1 MKKLFALLLI
11 LLFALPA
18 VAFAAPGDALLLRQG
33 MDGYYGDLRSIVEVD
48 GTVYMLAY
56 NALFTL
62 EGGETEPVRHELTL
76 DIEAGEDEN
85 ISVSREAV
93 ALVAYKNHPCL
104 VVTETA
110 SETEGEGEN
119 MEFFSTVEGAWLYE
133 LAFDGESNATTGE
146 EIVELDWYDLIQ
158 GDGDYEYFA
167 QCDMP
172 FVMED
177 TLYFS
182 SYDDDINRLLVATDL
197 EDGDTDVYYMNE
209 LFGTEPDSLCAYK
222 DGRLLYISVK
232 WGEDGNAVTLCAA
245 DPAEGETEEL
255 AVLPVDGYA
264 YPYGLAYRA
273 ETDTVY
279 FIMNGELHAITGMDV
294 ATMQSVA
301 EIPLNNAGAMQPIVT
316 ADGFYIA
323 GDYEVVVRRNTDP
336 SLRADIRLTVQD
348 SYNTS
353 IENAYYAFGNAH
365 GDVEVIMTQQ
375 VEDIVQAMMNRSS
388 TVDVYCLN
396 VDSSEYE
403 AVFSRGYMA
412 ELTESETIASLVESC
427 YPFVQ
432 EVCTRDGE
440 IVGVPVAIYMEG
452 RGYDPAAFERL
463 GMTQDDVPTTW
474 TEFFESLVPLAQKA
488 AEEPGMSLFDGLEDY
503 GSARYLY
510 MGAMIQDYMT
520 IISQPGNELAFDT
533 AAFREAL
540 AASESVDWTALGL
553 DEPDE
558 SGGYGWS
565 SGGNDGEHNML
576 YSAYAD
582 ITVESYGGQSAY
594 EPLLLSFA
602 GDEEPH
608 INASLTVAFVNPF
621 SENRAEAIAF
631 LETVA
636 SEMDAVL
643 KIQLSPEE
651 NEPVR
656 SPDYE
661 ATLENYDQMIAD
673 AKEQLDQADEQDK
686 GAFEELVAE
695 YEGYRENYLR
705 DGAWR
710 ASAESIAR
718 YREIA
723 PHILITRN
731 LGMGGDN
738 EFAFYEL
745 QQQYISGMISADEFI
760 NGVDGKLQ
768 MMMIEGM

>member
-1 MKKLFALLLI
+1 M
-11 LLFALPA
+11 
-18 VAFAAPGDALLLRQG
+18 
-33 MDGYYGDLRSIVEVD
+33 
-48 GTVYMLAY
+48 
-56 NALFTL
+56 
-62 EGGETEPVRHELTL
+62 
-76 DIEAGEDEN
+76 
-85 ISVSREAV
+85 
-93 ALVAYKNHPCL
+93 
-104 VVTETA
+104 
-110 SETEGEGEN
+110 
-119 MEFFSTVEGAWLYE
+119 
-133 LAFDGESNATTGE
+133 
-146 EIVELDWYDLIQ
+146 
-158 GDGDYEYFA
+158 
-167 QCDMP
+167 
-172 FVMED
+172 
-177 TLYFS
+177 
-182 SYDDDINRLLVATDL
+182 
-197 EDGDTDVYYMNE
+197 
-209 LFGTEPDSLCAYK
+209 
-222 DGRLLYISVK
+222 
-232 WGEDGNAVTLCAA
+232 
-245 DPAEGETEEL
+245 
-255 AVLPVDGYA
+255 
-264 YPYGLAYRA
+264 
-273 ETDTVY
+273 
-279 FIMNGELHAITGMDV
+279 
-294 ATMQSVA
+294 
-301 EIPLNNAGAMQPIVT
+301 
-316 ADGFYIA
+316 
-323 GDYEVVVRRNTDP
+323 
-336 SLRADIRLTVQD
+336 
-348 SYNTS
+348 
-353 IENAYYAFGNAH
+353 
-365 GDVEVIMTQQ
+365 
-375 VEDIVQAMMNRSS
+375 
-388 TVDVYCLN
+388 
-396 VDSSEYE
+396 
-403 AVFSRGYMA
+403 
-412 ELTESETIASLVESC
+412 
-427 YPFVQ
+427 
-432 EVCTRDGE
+432 
-440 IVGVPVAIYMEG
+440 
-452 RGYDPAAFERL
+452 
-463 GMTQDDVPTTW
+463 
-474 TEFFESLVPLAQKA
+474 
-488 AEEPGMSLFDGLEDY
+488 
-503 GSARYLY
+503 
-510 MGAMIQDYMT
+510 
-520 IISQPGNELAFDT
+520 
-533 AAFREAL
+533 
-540 AASESVDWTALGL
+540 DWTALGL